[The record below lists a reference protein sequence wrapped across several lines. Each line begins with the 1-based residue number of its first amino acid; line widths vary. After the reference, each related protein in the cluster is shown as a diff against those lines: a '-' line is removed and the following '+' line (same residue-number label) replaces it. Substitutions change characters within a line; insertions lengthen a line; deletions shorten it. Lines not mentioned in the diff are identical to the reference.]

1 MTFIQSYLCHTG
13 LDQDMTN
20 TVIKCKY
27 LMQMDLN
34 VPNVDVY
41 WLGIN

>member
-20 TVIKCKY
+20 TVKCKY